1 MRNRPSFL
9 PAFILMFAGLLFLL
23 NDLGTLDSLE
33 LRPEEMWP
41 GLLVLIGVVLWA
53 WFLFSD
59 NPDNGLAFWGTL
71 TVFLGLFMFLFTL
84 NVELPVSVQK
94 LSEPIDWKHLAYLWP
109 VGLLILGLAFIAR
122 ALFSGNLNMFL
133 RGLVVILLGVVAFFF
148 TLGSADWLLDMAQ
161 LWPLLLILGGGV
173 LLLQRMVQ
181 RIP

>member
-1 MRNRPSFL
+1 MKSRPSFL
-9 PAFILMFAGLLFLL
+9 PALILMFAGLLFLL

-53 WFLFSD
+53 WFLFGSTAD
-59 NPDNGLAFWGTL
+59 YGLAFWGTL
-71 TVFLGLFMFLFTL
+71 AVFLGLFMFLFTL

-94 LSEPIDWKHLAYLWP
+94 LSGPIDWKHLAYLWP
-109 VGLLILGLAFIAR
+109 VSLLILGLAFIAR
-122 ALFSGNLNMFL
+122 ALFSANLNMFL
-133 RGLVVILLGVVAFFF
+133 RGLVAILLGVLAFFF